1 VPDTMAASHVEATSI
16 LRNTKY
22 SALQQTHLFVPV
34 SVETLGSWNDDSINF
49 VSTIG
54 KKLTEVSG
62 DPLETSYLFQK
73 LSVTIQ
79 RGNEVLFAETL
90 SNFDC

>member
-1 VPDTMAASHVEATSI
+1 MAGAAADNAAS
-16 LRNTKY
+16 NMKTKY
-22 SALQQTHLFVPV
+22 SALQQTHLFATE
-34 SVETLGSWNDDSINF
+34 SVETMGSWNGGSINF

-62 DPLETSYLFQK
+62 DPLETSYLFQRQ
-73 LSVTIQ
+73 SVSIQ
-79 RGNEVLFAETL
+79 RGNVVSFAGTL